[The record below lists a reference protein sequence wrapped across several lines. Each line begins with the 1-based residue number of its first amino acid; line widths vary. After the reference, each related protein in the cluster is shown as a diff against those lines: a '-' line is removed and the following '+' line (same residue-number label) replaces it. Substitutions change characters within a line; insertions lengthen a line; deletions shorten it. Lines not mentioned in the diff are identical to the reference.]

1 LKTALKAPIVAVNF
15 KAFSE
20 STGKKGVLLA
30 KTCDE
35 VAKETGT
42 SIIVAPQTTE
52 IRKIVEIVEIPVFA
66 QHIDAVV
73 PGSYTGHITAES
85 VLEAGASG
93 TLINHSEYRMEIAN
107 IELVVSKCK
116 KVGLMSLVCT
126 NNLPVSLA
134 CSLLKPDF
142 VAIEPPELIGG
153 DISVT
158 TADPDIVK
166 NTVVAI
172 KNVNRDVRVLCG
184 AGVKDGKDLAMAIK
198 LGTEGVLL
206 ASGIVKAKDP
216 KKALFELIGHH

>member
-1 LKTALKAPIVAVNF
+1 MLKVPIVAVNF

-20 STGKKGVLLA
+20 STGKKGILLA
-30 KTCDE
+30 KMCDE
-35 VAKETGT
+35 VARETGA
-42 SIIVAPQTTE
+42 SIIVVPQITE
-52 IRKIVEIVEIPVFA
+52 IRKIVETAEIPVFA
-66 QHIDAVV
+66 QHIDAVT

-85 VLEAGASG
+85 VLESGASG
-93 TLINHSEYRMEIAN
+93 TLINHSECRMQIAD
-107 IELVVSKCK
+107 IETVVSKCK
-116 KVGLMSLVCT
+116 KTGLMSLVCT

-166 NTVVAI
+166 NTVIAI

-216 KKALFELIGHH
+216 KKALFELIGQR

>member
-1 LKTALKAPIVAVNF
+1 MKTSLKAPIVAVNF

-20 STGKKGVLLA
+20 STGKKGILLA
-30 KTCDE
+30 KICDE
-35 VAKETGT
+35 VAKETGI
-42 SIIVAPQTTE
+42 SIIVVPQTTE
-52 IRKIVEIVEIPVFA
+52 IRKIVETVEIPVFA
-66 QHIDAVV
+66 QHIDAVA

-93 TLINHSEYRMEIAN
+93 TLINHSECRMQIAD
-107 IELVVSKCK
+107 IEAVVSKCK
-116 KVGLMSLVCT
+116 KAGLMSLVCT

-184 AGVKDGKDLAMAIK
+184 AGVKDGKDLTMAIK

-216 KKALFELIGHH
+216 KKALLELVGRR